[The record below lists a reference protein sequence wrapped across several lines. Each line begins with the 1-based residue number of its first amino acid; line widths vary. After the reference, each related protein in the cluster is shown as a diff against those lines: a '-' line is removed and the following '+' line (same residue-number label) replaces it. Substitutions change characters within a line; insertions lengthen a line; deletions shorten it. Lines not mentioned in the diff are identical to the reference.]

1 MVEVGVYENPWL
13 YEGKHFT
20 TDDINDFFGFVY
32 RITNNRMGESTS
44 DVNIFG
50 NLELQRA
57 RNAK

>member
-32 RITNNRMGESTS
+32 RITNNKNGR
-44 DVNIFG
+44 
-50 NLELQRA
+50 
-57 RNAK
+57 